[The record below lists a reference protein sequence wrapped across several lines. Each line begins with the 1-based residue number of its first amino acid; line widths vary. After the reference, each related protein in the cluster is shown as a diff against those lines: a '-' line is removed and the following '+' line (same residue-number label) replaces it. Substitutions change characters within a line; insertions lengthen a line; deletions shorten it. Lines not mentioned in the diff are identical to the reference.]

1 MVAVEGTVQKVEV
14 SAEPQHVYEVALD
27 LEAYPD
33 WAGGVKSV
41 LITEEDEHGR
51 PAQADFVVDG
61 MVKELS
67 YTLAYDYNY
76 DNGFAWT
83 AIPNDD
89 IRSLEGR
96 YEFNALDEGGCE
108 VVYALKVDPAFTV
121 PGFLR
126 RQAEKQIVGTALR
139 GLKKRAEAGN

>member
-1 MVAVEGTVQKVEV
+1 MAVEGTVQRVEV

-27 LEAYPD
+27 LEAYPE

-41 LITEEDEHGR
+41 SVTEQDEHGR
-51 PAQADFVVDG
+51 PSSAEFVIDA
-61 MVKELS
+61 MIKEIS
-67 YTLAYDYNY
+67 ATFVYTYAFE
-76 DNGFAWT
+76 NGFAWT
-83 AIPNDD
+83 AVPNDD

-96 YEFNALDEGGCE
+96 YEFNPIDGDATE
-108 VVYALKVDPAFTV
+108 VVYALKVEPEFAV

-139 GLKKRAEAGN
+139 GLKKRAEESA